1 MGFSIPT
8 NAVYW
13 LWLQRRLGAG
23 SHVILTVAETEGG
36 ARYVYESTPEQLWAS
51 GKFSVKTI
59 NALNER
65 NLDAEKRIL
74 RRCEELGI
82 SVTTPD
88 DACYPGRLL
97 SIPDPPAVLFYK
109 GRLAEMCAR
118 PCISIV
124 GTRKATEYGLQATRE
139 LAQRLS
145 RAGMTV
151 VSGCARGIDT
161 AAHNGALEAING
173 GTIAVLGCGINYRY
187 NMANEELRRI
197 ISEKGALVSEYAP
210 DIDSSPYHFP
220 VRNRIISGLSLGTI
234 VMEADSKSG
243 SLITAERASEQ
254 GRQVFVVATGIGAP
268 NSSGII
274 RLSREMETCE
284 VRSPMDVLRH
294 YVSMYPMH
302 LSLDGAERELMFGNE
317 PQPLPVRSKP
327 DPMPFEHLD
336 EQCMPPADNPT
347 LSSVSEGAREI
358 YSYLRTKPQLLDNL
372 AEQAGIGTAEAM
384 NVLTELELFGLV
396 RAYPGSRYA
405 LI

>member
-1 MGFSIPT
+1 MSVSIPS

-23 SHVILTVAETEGG
+23 SHVILTVAETEGS
-36 ARYVYESTPEQLWAS
+36 ARYVYESTPDQLWAS
-51 GKFSVKTI
+51 GRFSVKTI

-65 NLDAEKRIL
+65 NLDAEERII

-82 SVTTPD
+82 SITAPD
-88 DACYPGRLL
+88 DDNYPRRLL
-97 SIPDPPAVLFYK
+97 SILDPPAVLFYK
-109 GRLAEMCAR
+109 GRLAQMCAR

-124 GTRKATEYGLQATRE
+124 GTRKATDYGVQATHE

-161 AAHNGALEAING
+161 AAHNGALEAMNG

-187 NMANEELRRI
+187 NMANAELRGVI
-197 ISEKGALVSEYAP
+197 AEKGALVSEYAP

-220 VRNRIISGLSLGTI
+220 IRNRIISGLSLGTI

-243 SLITAERASEQ
+243 SLITATRASEQ

-268 NSSGII
+268 NSSGIS
-274 RLSREMETCE
+274 RLTREMETYE

-302 LSLDGAERELMFGNE
+302 LSLDGADRELMFGNE
-317 PQPLPVRSKP
+317 PQPLPEASIRA
-327 DPMPFEHLD
+327 PMPSEQND
-336 EQCMPPADNPT
+336 EKSSPPADPLPDY
-347 LSSVSEGAREI
+347 LSDGARAI
-358 YSYLRTKPQLLDNL
+358 HGYLRPQPMLLDSL
-372 AEQAGIGTAEAM
+372 AGQAGLSAVEAM
-384 NVLTELELFGLV
+384 NLLTELELYGL
-396 RAYPGSRYA
+396 AKAHPGSRYS
-405 LI
+405 LL